1 MRSSWN
7 QWCSSHPCQL
17 RTPSTFASP
26 PLGTCPQ
33 ILHCLLELQHLGSQL
48 ARSTCSRSRRFFIN
62 LAPGFPGRALPF
74 VTWKPGSG
82 SFGPITSRLPF
93 TSSSTSFRLERQS
106 RFFFTPKSPTALS
119 KEKGPLSFL
128 WLSSSFHNAPSLMAN
143 PIDSES
149 RGLPFPGIQSL
160 SRLTSRPPPLP
171 LPITRRGSVA
181 TMEGA
186 LSMPPDRG
194 TIIGRALWKVRRPL
208 CCPQGLW

>member
-1 MRSSWN
+1 MESMVLITPLSISN
-7 QWCSSHPCQL
+7 
-17 RTPSTFASP
+17 PSTFASP

-33 ILHCLLELQHLGSQL
+33 ILHCLLGLQHLGAQL

-74 VTWKPGSG
+74 VTWKSGSG
-82 SFGPITSRLPF
+82 VYWTDYFPSSIHFVVRFVSVGKTIPF
-93 TSSSTSFRLERQS
+93 LLYSQVANSSV
-106 RFFFTPKSPTALS
+106 KG
-119 KEKGPLSFL
+119 KGPLSFL
-128 WLSSSFHNAPSLMAN
+128 WLSLSFHNAPSLMAN

-208 CCPQGLW
+208 CCP